1 MGTTFE
7 AELLRQLRV
16 HAASEY
22 FFLFRGAPD
31 IIIQSGNAAMI
42 CHSEDITT
50 DEDKDAESSGDEAIE
65 NCHQRTPLHGLSST
79 DPPEKVGELF
89 ASLHIL
95 LVSKILRKVHC
106 GKEIHRKF
114 EVKGLLVD
122 KMCGV
127 IYCSLYVEMRNGE
140 SRLKLDMKN
149 YIGCALTPE
158 SLCYHI
164 RTITSRELPA

>member
-1 MGTTFE
+1 
-7 AELLRQLRV
+7 
-16 HAASEY
+16 
-22 FFLFRGAPD
+22 
-31 IIIQSGNAAMI
+31 MI

-50 DEDKDAESSGDEAIE
+50 DEDEDAESSGDE
-65 NCHQRTPLHGLSST
+65 NCHPRTPLHGLSSI
-79 DPPEKVGELF
+79 DPPEKVGKLF

-95 LVSKILRKVHC
+95 LVSKILRKVHR

-127 IYCSLYVEMRNGE
+127 IYCLLYVEMRNGE

-164 RTITSRELPA
+164 RAITSHELPA